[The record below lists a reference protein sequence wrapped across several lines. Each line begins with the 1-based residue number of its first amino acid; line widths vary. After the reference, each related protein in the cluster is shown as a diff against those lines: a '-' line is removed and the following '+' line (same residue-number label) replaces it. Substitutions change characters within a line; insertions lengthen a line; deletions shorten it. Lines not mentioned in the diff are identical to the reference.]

1 MINNQIIAKNLSKNF
16 KFPIKTPNSGW
27 IKNILKPDIKEV
39 VAVDK
44 ISFTINSGERVA
56 FIGPNGAGKST
67 TIKMLTGILY
77 PSGGKTSVLGLDPTT
92 DRKKLA
98 YKIGTVFGQ
107 RSQLLP
113 NLPLTDSLELY
124 GVMYDL
130 ESKQIKSRAHELIG
144 MFDMGSF
151 ANQPV
156 RKLSLGQR
164 MRAEVAVSLIHKPKI
179 IFLDEP
185 TIGLDIVAK
194 KSLRDLLIR
203 INETENTTIFLTS
216 HDVGDIESLCN
227 RTIVINYGKLIQDL
241 PTKELSKIFV
251 KQKNIDIIPENT
263 FQDFPDLPTGVRYLT
278 KSKNK
283 ITVTVDIK
291 TITVQDSIKKLLDL
305 FKVDDINVYDTDLE
319 TIIRNIYENNSS
331 RQ

>member
-1 MINNQIIAKNLSKNF
+1 
-16 KFPIKTPNSGW
+16 
-27 IKNILKPDIKEV
+27 
-39 VAVDK
+39 
-44 ISFTINSGERVA
+44 
-56 FIGPNGAGKST
+56 
-67 TIKMLTGILY
+67 
-77 PSGGKTSVLGLDPTT
+77 
-92 DRKKLA
+92 
-98 YKIGTVFGQ
+98 
-107 RSQLLP
+107 
-113 NLPLTDSLELY
+113 
-124 GVMYDL
+124 
-130 ESKQIKSRAHELIG
+130 
-144 MFDMGSF
+144 
-151 ANQPV
+151 
-156 RKLSLGQR
+156 